1 MNQIALPRRDFLK
14 VGAGLCVSFAFG
26 APASAA
32 PGPGTSEHRTTDPK
46 VVDSFLVIH
55 PSGRLTL
62 YTGKVDLGTGARIAY
77 RQIIAEELA
86 IEVGDIDVVEGDT
99 ALTPDQGRTA
109 ASAGIT
115 IGGTQL
121 RHVAAT
127 ARQAILGLGA
137 KRLGRPVTEVE
148 ARAGMIRLKGDDGAG
163 LGYGGLIGEKQFNLA
178 VDNSAPLADP
188 ATYRIV
194 GQPVPRPDLPGKL
207 TGTHTYVHDFRL
219 PGMLHGRTVRPPMS
233 GSTIVSLDEGSVS
246 SIPGLVKV
254 VRLKDFLGVVALTE
268 WAAICAARAMKV
280 TWKPKALLPGSEH
293 VYQAVRQGPVSR
305 DEVVAQTG
313 NAEQALSATKPISAT
328 YHWPAQSHGSI
339 GPSCAV
345 ADVTD
350 TTATVWTASQS
361 THAFQPVFARFL
373 GLDPK
378 NVRLIYLDGA
388 GCYGMNGH
396 EDAAADA
403 AIMSRAVGKPVRV
416 QWMREDE
423 HGLDPKGPPQVLEMR
438 GSVDAQGRI
447 AAWETRA
454 WLLENT
460 KNLLT
465 VTLLGPQ
472 AAGLDQVLGTF
483 AGQQQ
488 GNADPPYVIPDMRTL
503 VHWQKST
510 PLRAA
515 NLRAPGKLGNA
526 FAVESF
532 TDELAALAG
541 ADPLSFRLRALSDPR
556 AHDVLQSVA
565 RRMPWTARPATF
577 RTIFAAGD
585 TVRGR
590 GIAYVHFKQ
599 SEGYVAIGAEVEVNR
614 VSGSVKVLRI
624 VCAQDIGMMINPDN
638 VHAQVEGN
646 ILQTISRVLSEEVLF
661 DQERVTSLDW
671 SSYPILTFSDL
682 PVLDIDLI
690 DRRFEKSTGAGEAAT
705 APVPAAIANAI
716 YDATGVRLRQAPFT
730 PTRVKEALAGRAT

>member
-1 MNQIALPRRDFLK
+1 MTQIALPRRDFLK
-14 VGAGLCVSFAFG
+14 FGAGLCVSFSFA
-26 APASAA
+26 APALAA
-32 PGPGTSEHRTTDPK
+32 PQPDALVHRTTDPK
-46 VVDSFLVIH
+46 VVDSFLVMH
-55 PSGRLTL
+55 PEGRLTL

-77 RQIIAEELA
+77 RQIVAEELA
-86 IEVGDIDVVEGDT
+86 LEVDDIDVIEGDT

-109 ASAGIT
+109 ASAGIA
-115 IGGTQL
+115 IGGAQL
-121 RHVAAT
+121 RRVAAT
-127 ARQAILGLGA
+127 ARQALLRLGA
-137 KRLGRPVTEVE
+137 DRLGRPVAEVE
-148 ARAGMIRLKGDDGAG
+148 ARSGMIRLKSGDGSVA
-163 LGYGGLIGEKQFNLA
+163 YGTLVGDKQFDLA
-178 VDNSAPLADP
+178 VDPAAPLADP

-207 TGTHTYVHDFRL
+207 MATHTYVHDVTV
-219 PGMLHGRTVRPPMS
+219 PDMLHGRVVRPPMS
-233 GSTIVSLDEGSVS
+233 GSTLVSIDEDSVAN
-246 SIPGLVKV
+246 IPGLVKV
-254 VRLKDFLGVVALTE
+254 VRVKDFVGVVARTE
-268 WAAICAARAMKV
+268 WAAIRAARTLRV
-280 TWKPKALLPGSEH
+280 TWTPKNRLPGSEQ
-293 VYQAVRQGPVSR
+293 VYQAVRQGPVSH
-305 DEVVAQTG
+305 DETVAQAG
-313 NAEQALSATKPISAT
+313 DAVQALGKTTPISAT

-350 TTATVWTASQS
+350 SGATIWTASQS
-361 THAFQPVFARFL
+361 THAFAPVFARFL

-378 NVRLIYLDGA
+378 NVRLIYRDGA

-403 AIMSRAVGKPVRV
+403 AILSQAVGKPVRV

-438 GSVDAQGRI
+438 GTVDAGRI

-483 AGQQQ
+483 VGQQQ
-488 GNADPPYVIPDMRTL
+488 GNADPPYAIADMRTL

-541 ADPLSFRLRALSDPR
+541 ADPLSFRLQALTDPR
-556 AHDVLQSVA
+556 ARDVLQSVA
-565 RRMPWTARPATF
+565 RRMPWTARPASF
-577 RTIFAAGD
+577 RTAAAG
-585 TVRGR
+585 TLARGR

-599 SEGYVAIGAEVEVNR
+599 SEGYVAIGAEVEVDR
-614 VSGSVKVLRI
+614 TSGSVQVLRI

-671 SSYPILTFSDL
+671 SSYPILTFPDV

-716 YDATGVRLRQAPFT
+716 YDATGVRLRQVPFT
-730 PTRVKEALAGRAT
+730 ASRVKEALSGRST

>member
-1 MNQIALPRRDFLK
+1 MNEIALARREFLK
-14 VGAGLCVSFAFG
+14 AGAGLCVSFAFS
-26 APASAA
+26 APTSAA
-32 PGPGTSEHRTTDPK
+32 PEAGAMVHRTVDPA
-46 VVDSFLVIH
+46 VVDSFLVMH
-55 PSGRLTL
+55 PNGRLTL

-77 RQIIAEELA
+77 RQIVAEELA
-86 IEVGDIDVVEGDT
+86 MEVGDIDVVEGDT

-109 ASAGIT
+109 ASSGIT
-115 IGGTQL
+115 VGGTQL
-121 RHVAAT
+121 RFVAAT
-127 ARQAILGLGA
+127 ARQALLGLGA
-137 KRLGRPVTEVE
+137 AQLGRPVAEVE
-148 ARAGMIRLKGDDGAG
+148 ARSGMVCAKDDGSRSIT
-163 LGYGGLIGEKQFNLA
+163 YGALVGDRQFDLT
-178 VDNSAPLADP
+178 VDKAAPLADP
-188 ATYRIV
+188 ANYRIV

-207 TGTHTYVHDFRL
+207 TGTHTYVHDFKL

-233 GSTIVSLDEGSVS
+233 GSAIVSLDEASVAH
-246 SIPGLVKV
+246 IPGLVKV
-254 VRLKDFLGVVALTE
+254 VRIGDFLGVVARTE
-268 WAAICAARAMKV
+268 WAAIRAAQTLKV
-280 TWKPKALLPGSEH
+280 SWTPKTRLPGSDK
-293 VYQAVRQGPVSR
+293 VYQAVRQGVVSHS
-305 DEVVAQTG
+305 EVVAQTG
-313 NAEQALSATKPISAT
+313 NAERALAAVKPISAT

-378 NVRLIYLDGA
+378 NVRLVYLDGA

-403 AIMSRAVGKPVRV
+403 AIMSQAVGKPVRL

-438 GSVDAQGRI
+438 GSVDTQGRI
-447 AAWETRA
+447 AAWETQA

-472 AAGLDQVLGTF
+472 AAGLNQVQGTF
-483 AGQQQ
+483 VGQQQ
-488 GNADPPYVIPDMRTL
+488 GNTDPPYTIADMQTL
-503 VHWQKST
+503 VHWQQST

-532 TDELAALAG
+532 TDELAVLAG
-541 ADPLSFRLRALSDPR
+541 ADPLSFRLQALSDPR
-556 AHDVLQSVA
+556 ARDVLQSVA
-565 RRMPWTARPATF
+565 RRMPWQPRAPAF
-577 RTIFAAGD
+577 RTAASGA
-585 TVRGR
+585 TARGR

-599 SEGYVAIGAEVEVNR
+599 SEGYVAVGAEVEVDQT
-614 VSGSVKVLRI
+614 SGSVKVLRV
-624 VCAQDIGMMINPDN
+624 VCAQDVGMMINPDN

-671 SSYPILTFSDL
+671 SSYPILTFQDI
-682 PVLDIDLI
+682 PILDIDLI
-690 DRRFEKSTGAGEAAT
+690 DRRFEKSTGSGEAAT

-716 YDATGVRLRQAPFT
+716 YDATGIRLRQVPFT
-730 PTRVKEALAGRAT
+730 PARVKEALSGRAT

>member
-1 MNQIALPRRDFLK
+1 MSQIAFARREFLK
-14 VGAGLCVSFAFG
+14 VSAGLCVSFAFS
-26 APASAA
+26 APTIAA
-32 PGPGTSEHRTTDPK
+32 PEAGAMLHRTVDPAA
-46 VVDSFLVIH
+46 VDSFLVMH
-55 PSGRLTL
+55 PNGRLTL

-77 RQIIAEELA
+77 RQIVAEELDLD
-86 IEVGDIDVVEGDT
+86 VGDIDVVEGDT

-115 IGGTQL
+115 VGGSQL
-121 RHVAAT
+121 RLVAAT
-127 ARQAILGLGA
+127 ARQALVAAGA
-137 KRLGRPVTEVE
+137 KQLGHPIADLEVRSGRIYLRGNDNQNVSYG
-148 ARAGMIRLKGDDGAG
+148 ALVGD
-163 LGYGGLIGEKQFNLA
+163 KQFDLT
-178 VDNSAPLADP
+178 VDKSAPLADP
-188 ATYRIV
+188 AHYRIV

-207 TGTHTYVHDFRL
+207 MGTHTYVHDFKL

-233 GSTIVSLDEGSVS
+233 GSAIVSLDETSVAH
-246 SIPGLVKV
+246 IPGLVKV
-254 VRLKDFLGVVALTE
+254 VRLADFIGVVAQTE
-268 WAAICAARAMKV
+268 WAAIRAAQTLKV
-280 TWKPKALLPGSEH
+280 TWKPKSLLPGSDR
-293 VYQAVRQGPVSR
+293 VYEAVRQGAVSH
-305 DEVVAQTG
+305 DEVVAHTG
-313 NAEQALSATKPISAT
+313 NAEQALAAAKPINAT

-345 ADVTD
+345 ADVGA
-350 TTATVWTASQS
+350 TTAIIWTASQS

-373 GLDPK
+373 GLDPR
-378 NVRLIYLDGA
+378 NVRLVYLDGA

-403 AIMSRAVGKPVRV
+403 AIMSQAVGKPVRV

-447 AAWETRA
+447 AAWETQA

-472 AAGLDQVLGTF
+472 AAGLNQVQGTF
-483 AGQQQ
+483 VGQQQ
-488 GNADPPYVIPDMRTL
+488 GNSDPPYTIADMQTL
-503 VHWQKST
+503 VHWQQST

-532 TDELAALAG
+532 TDELAVLAG
-541 ADPLSFRLRALSDPR
+541 ADPLAFRLQALSDSR

-565 RRMPWTARPATF
+565 RRMPWQARPAAFLT
-577 RTIFAAGD
+577 AAGGA
-585 TVRGR
+585 TARGR

-599 SEGYVAIGAEVEVNR
+599 SEGYVAIGADVEVDR
-614 VSGSVKVLRI
+614 TSGSVRVLRI

-671 SSYPILTFSDL
+671 SSYPILTFQDL
-682 PVLDIDLI
+682 PILDIDLI
-690 DRRFEKSTGAGEAAT
+690 DRRFEKSTGSGEAAT

-716 YDATGVRLRQAPFT
+716 YDATGTRLRQVPFT
-730 PTRVKEALAGRAT
+730 PARVKEALSGSKAT